1 MLVIEI
7 FKTASPKEPPKRKLF
22 VVVSSDKGL
31 CGGVHSSLSKLLRK
45 SLIGP
50 EADADPAS
58 PVVVIGDK
66 AKAQLSR
73 HLIKNFVLTVN
84 QIGKDVPTFADA
96 AGVVDL
102 IAQSGVQY
110 DSVGLL

>member
-1 MLVIEI
+1 M
-7 FKTASPKEPPKRKLF
+7 
-22 VVVSSDKGL
+22 VSSDKGL

-45 SLIGP
+45 SLIGS

-73 HLIKNFVLTVN
+73 LLTKNFVLTVN

-102 IAQSGVQY
+102 IVQSGVQY
-110 DSVGLL
+110 DSVGRP